1 MRISLPL
8 RTTRVLLT
16 LGVGLAQLLPVV
28 HADQA
33 PGLPAGSGRLDL
45 PVAGVVD
52 KYAPYGDFCRRHPGQ
67 CDLSGATVLVYS
79 PALMEQLAAVN
90 AAVNREIRFVTDIAQ
105 YNAEEYWALPAAGR
119 GDCEDKALE
128 KRRRLVAQGL
138 APGAMRMA
146 LVFHRSLLTSHGI
159 LTVETSAGT
168 FVLDS
173 SDDEVRRWDRVPYN
187 FESRERPDGQ
197 WERFDQ
203 SHWTYQP

>member
-1 MRISLPL
+1 MRIFLQL
-8 RTTRVLLT
+8 CTTRVLLT

-28 HADQA
+28 RADQT

-45 PVAGVVD
+45 PVAEVVD
-52 KYAPYGDFCRRHPGQ
+52 KYPPYEDFCRRHPRQ
-67 CDLSGATVLVYS
+67 CDLGGAMVLVHS
-79 PALMEQLAAVN
+79 PALMQQLAVVN

-105 YNAEEYWALPAAGR
+105 YNAEEYWALPMAGR

-173 SDDEVRRWDRVPYN
+173 SDDEVRRWDRLPYN
-187 FESRERPDGQ
+187 FEARERPDGR

-203 SHWTYQP
+203 SHWTYQH